1 MQRTPAGRRDDGNTH
16 HADEIHIPRRCK
28 IPARFTAEQ
37 PLMELSVSYHGT
49 VVFLLALQAEC
60 TQIFASKNRRGDN
73 KELSGFC
80 LYAACTTISGCGEYQ
95 SECAGLR
102 QYRGACCCPIS
113 GREAAE
119 NSGRGKPRAD
129 RAGPGD
135 SGARHARFQTPRTE
149 DLRRALMEIHNLYT
163 LDARVIAISS
173 QMC

>member
-1 MQRTPAGRRDDGNTH
+1 MATTRNYLD
-16 HADEIHIPRRCK
+16 
-28 IPARFTAEQ
+28 F
-37 PLMELSVSYHGT
+37 V
-49 VVFLLALQAEC
+49 C
-60 TQIFASKNRRGDN
+60 TQLEGIWGIDYKRMF
-73 KELSGFC
+73 
-80 LYAACTTISGCGEYQ
+80 GEYQ
-95 SECAGLR
+95 IYVNDKPVLLVCDNTVFVKKPP
-102 QYRGACCCPIS
+102 GACASAGRSAGGSSVS

-129 RAGPGD
+129 RAGPGN